1 MYDIPQSLLIL
12 PSTTILY
19 TNPET
24 KQKYK
29 KSRKLF
35 LYEYGGL
42 ELDLLYKKVKLIM
55 DAALMREATSKFKF
69 QLYLAISSSKID
81 ELNFVFYKNSNNSV
95 ITYKEVKTFYPHFST
110 EALPNVYSRH
120 PCELNTDV
128 NEIDSTCSIDE
139 YYDSYE
145 DLYSV
150 KSLSR
155 RFSSLIHQFGV
166 TIYKISIKKPK
177 RPN

>member
-12 PSTTILY
+12 PSTSILY
-19 TNPET
+19 VNPET

-29 KSRKLF
+29 KSRKFF
-35 LYEYGGL
+35 LYEYGS
-42 ELDLLYKKVKLIM
+42 LDLDMLYKKVKIVL
-55 DAALMREATSKFKF
+55 DAALMREATSKHKF

-95 ITYKEVKTFYPHFST
+95 VTYKEIKTFYPHFSG
-110 EALPNVYSRH
+110 EALPNIYARH

-128 NEIDSTCSIDE
+128 GEIDDTCSIDE
-139 YYDSYE
+139 YYDNY
-145 DLYSV
+145 DNLYSV

-166 TIYKISIKKPK
+166 TIYKIDVRKPK
-177 RPN
+177 RKG